1 MRAKIVRRLA
11 LDDFR
16 SWENCIAD
24 FIPGIN
30 ILEGKNGLGKTNIVE
45 AIEFLS
51 IGTTHRVSSSLPLI
65 RRGASK
71 GSVRALIQTS
81 SQYSEKSES
90 VKSESAD
97 FYSAELESAESEEV
111 NLQATIFSR
120 GANRA
125 RINEEPSVYM
135 KKIAGILKTVVFSP
149 DDKLIVSADPAKRRD
164 FIDSV
169 CIQLF
174 DGYFDCLQKFSYI
187 AKQRAALLK
196 SIQKNLSENPNSA
209 NDRLSELEVWT
220 SHFIDRGIELT
231 FFRKKAAELISP
243 VFSRVYKVFSQ
254 ENFGNEIEE
263 NTIENAKEQ
272 NAKIEYS
279 PSFEEAIIF
288 ETEGKKRIKS
298 EISSHFARIYAGEA
312 SRGRNLIG
320 PHRDDLNIFLDGM
333 TAREFASNGEKQTL
347 ALALKIA
354 LFELLKSKGEEPVLI
369 FDDVFS
375 QLDDLRR
382 RNITDYALKCGQVF
396 ITAASKNDI
405 PGEIINQNS
414 QKVNIIE
421 VSSLISGGKEKSE
434 NEKTEEERLAGM
446 IKAERMQ

>member
-65 RRGASK
+65 RRGAAK

-90 VKSESAD
+90 AKSESAD
-97 FYSAELESAESEEV
+97 FYSAELESSESEEV

-187 AKQRAALLK
+187 
-196 SIQKNLSENPNSA
+196 
-209 NDRLSELEVWT
+209 DRYVQMICYL
-220 SHFIDRGIELT
+220 FI
-231 FFRKKAAELISP
+231 
-243 VFSRVYKVFSQ
+243 
-254 ENFGNEIEE
+254 
-263 NTIENAKEQ
+263 
-272 NAKIEYS
+272 
-279 PSFEEAIIF
+279 
-288 ETEGKKRIKS
+288 
-298 EISSHFARIYAGEA
+298 AG
-312 SRGRNLIG
+312 S
-320 PHRDDLNIFLDGM
+320 D
-333 TAREFASNGEKQTL
+333 S
-347 ALALKIA
+347 
-354 LFELLKSKGEEPVLI
+354 
-369 FDDVFS
+369 
-375 QLDDLRR
+375 
-382 RNITDYALKCGQVF
+382 
-396 ITAASKNDI
+396 
-405 PGEIINQNS
+405 
-414 QKVNIIE
+414 
-421 VSSLISGGKEKSE
+421 
-434 NEKTEEERLAGM
+434 
-446 IKAERMQ
+446 